1 LAARLCFRFGI
12 QQSTFDMSTNDIA
25 VRADGVTR
33 VYGSGTSAVRALKGV
48 DLLVRRGEW
57 VGVKGRSG
65 SGKTTLLN
73 CISGLDRP
81 TAGSIFCFGQDLS
94 RLSDAQ
100 MTAWR
105 RDDVAFIFQSFAL
118 MPTLSALENVDLP
131 MRIAGTNGRR
141 DRAKECLEMVGM
153 LKWADHR
160 PYEMSGGQQQRVAL
174 ARSLANRP
182 KLLIADEPTGE
193 LDTNTS
199 KEILALLRRIV
210 MSESVTVIMS
220 SHDPLALSST
230 DRVVELRD
238 GMVVS

>member
-1 LAARLCFRFGI
+1 MSQSQNTAAV
-12 QQSTFDMSTNDIA
+12 IA
-25 VRADGVTR
+25 ENVTR
-33 VYGSGTSAVRALKGV
+33 IYGSGESAVRALNGV
-48 DLLVRRGEW
+48 NLTIQRGEW
-57 VGVKGRSG
+57 VGIKGRSG

-73 CISGLDRP
+73 CVSGLDRP
-81 TAGSIFCFGQDLS
+81 TIGSVICFGRDIS
-94 RLSDAQ
+94 KFSDAQ

-105 RDDVAFIFQSFAL
+105 RTDVSFIFQSFAL

-131 MRIAGTNGRR
+131 LRIAGTKQRR
-141 DRAKECLEMVGM
+141 NRAKDCLEMVGM
-153 LKWADHR
+153 TKWADHR

-174 ARSLANRP
+174 ARALANAP

-193 LDTNTS
+193 LDTTTS

-210 MSESVTVIMS
+210 ISESVTVVMS

-238 GMVVS
+238 GMVG

>member
-1 LAARLCFRFGI
+1 MSMENSNAIVAR
-12 QQSTFDMSTNDIA
+12 N
-25 VRADGVTR
+25 VTR
-33 VYGSGTSAVRALKGV
+33 IYGGGANAVQALKGV
-48 DLLVRRGEW
+48 DLTVEHGEW
-57 VGVKGRSG
+57 IGIKGRSG

-73 CISGLDRP
+73 CISGLDKP
-81 TAGSIFCFGQDLS
+81 TLGEIIAFGRDVT
-94 RLSDAQ
+94 RFSDRE
-100 MTAWR
+100 MTEWR
-105 RDDVAFIFQSFAL
+105 RRDVSFIFQSFAL

-131 MRIAGTNGRR
+131 MRIAGLKGRR
-141 DRAKECLEMVGM
+141 NRSKECLEMVGM

-174 ARSLANRP
+174 ARALANAP

-210 MSESVTVIMS
+210 MSERLTVLMS

-230 DRVVELRD
+230 DRVLELRD
-238 GMVVS
+238 GKIAEGRAATAR

>member
-1 LAARLCFRFGI
+1 
-12 QQSTFDMSTNDIA
+12 MSTENGSAIVA
-25 VRADGVTR
+25 RNVTR
-33 VYGSGTSAVRALKGV
+33 IYGSGANAVQALKGV
-48 DLLVRRGEW
+48 DLDVDRGEW
-57 VGVKGRSG
+57 VGIKGRSG

-73 CISGLDRP
+73 CISGLDKP
-81 TAGSIFCFGQDLS
+81 TLGEITAFG
-94 RLSDAQ
+94 REVTKFSDRE
-100 MTAWR
+100 MTEWR
-105 RDDVAFIFQSFAL
+105 RRDVSFIFQSFAL

-131 MRIAGTNGRR
+131 MRIAGLKGRR
-141 DRAKECLEMVGM
+141 NRSKECLELVGM

-174 ARSLANRP
+174 ARALANSP

-210 MSESVTVIMS
+210 MQERLTVLMS

-230 DRVVELRD
+230 DRVLELRD
-238 GMVVS
+238 GKIA